1 MVETIT
7 PVVHGGR
14 GRRWAIP
21 LTLHAVGA
29 TAAAAAFG
37 ALAAALGARLDAP
50 WGAGAAIV
58 AILAAVYLA
67 GELLG
72 VRVPVPQLRRQVPEW
87 WRTFF
92 PFGVA
97 SLLYGVG
104 LGVGFL
110 TYLSH
115 GTLLVVAVAATVSGD
130 PLVGALLL
138 APFGLARGLSVA
150 IAGRARTPGEGA
162 SLVRALGRSASWSV
176 WRVAHAVALSAV
188 MAASLAALRE
198 THEPADL
205 GSLAAAVVALAFAS
219 AAIAKL
225 ARPGLWRRTLGS
237 YGLPAWV
244 ERPARVGVP
253 AVELGLAVLP
263 LLGLGSSAG
272 LGAVVVLAVFS
283 GAVVLARIRTGPRLG
298 CGCFGGAKARDWR
311 WLLARNA
318 AFAAAG
324 AVAWRSG
331 VDAPVAFEIGIPR
344 GAELLP
350 AALVVLGFS
359 FAIWV
364 GVRTLVAVRRAAGR

>member
-1 MVETIT
+1 ML
-7 PVVHGGR
+7 
-14 GRRWAIP
+14 

-37 ALAAALGARLDAP
+37 ALAAAFGARLDAP
-50 WGAGAAIV
+50 WGTGIAVV

-67 GELLG
+67 GEVLG
-72 VRVPVPQLRRQVPEW
+72 LRVPVPQLRRQVPEW

-150 IAGRARTPGEGA
+150 IAGRARTAAEGA
-162 SLVRALGRSASWSV
+162 SLVGALGRSASWAV
-176 WRVAHAVALSAV
+176 WRVAHGVALSAV
-188 MAASLAALRE
+188 LLASLAALRD
-198 THEPADL
+198 TREPADL
-205 GSLAAAVVALAFAS
+205 GSLSAAVLVVAFAAAAAS
-219 AAIAKL
+219 KL
-225 ARPGLWRRTLGS
+225 GRPGLWQRALGS
-237 YGLPAWV
+237 YGLPEWV

-263 LLGLGSSAG
+263 LLGFGSSAG
-272 LGAVVVLAVFS
+272 LGAVVVLGVFS
-283 GAVVLARIRTGPRLG
+283 GAIVYARIRTGPRLG
-298 CGCFGGAKARDWR
+298 CGCFGGAKVRDWR
-311 WLLARNA
+311 WLLGRNA
-318 AFAAAG
+318 ALAVAG

-331 VDAPVAFEIGIPR
+331 IDAPVAFAIGMPR

-350 AALVVLGFS
+350 AVLVVLGS
-359 FAIWV
+359 LLAIWV
-364 GVRTLVAVRRAAGR
+364 GVRTLVAVRRGAGR